1 MLHIKKIKPLFTSII
16 TTGEVFSEDYYENGL
31 IKAAKGNLKPWQRV
45 VAVGTSVRD
54 IKEGDLVMVNLEN
67 YVVKKYS
74 KDSVQNDLDNNPSL
88 SLKMNWVVMDDE
100 HGESRDC
107 LLLNDRDVLYVFEG
121 EESADIIINKPKI
134 IV

>member
-1 MLHIKKIKPLFTSII
+1 MLRIKKIHPLFTSII
-16 TTGEVFSEDYYENGL
+16 TTGDVFEEDYYENGL

-45 VAVGTSVRD
+45 IAVGTSVRD

-67 YVVKKYS
+67 YVVRKYN
-74 KDSVQNDLDNNPSL
+74 KDSIQNDMDNNPSL

-100 HGESRDC
+100 HGESKDC